1 MKTTAKRITVGAAA
15 LSLFLFADLS
25 AGIADTT
32 VQPSPLQQMA
42 RGLNP
47 ANWRMPQWKLPER
60 VKQAR
65 DLPWWQKRFVTWP

>member
-32 VQPSPLQQMA
+32 VQPSPLQ
-42 RGLNP
+42 P
-47 ANWRMPQWKLPER
+47 
-60 VKQAR
+60 VKVEPVSA
-65 DLPWWQKRFVTWP
+65 LALSVTSVL